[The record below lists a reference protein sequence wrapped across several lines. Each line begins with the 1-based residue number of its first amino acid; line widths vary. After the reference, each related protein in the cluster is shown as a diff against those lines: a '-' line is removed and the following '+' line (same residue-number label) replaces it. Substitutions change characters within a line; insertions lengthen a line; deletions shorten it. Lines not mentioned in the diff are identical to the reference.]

1 MLSELWLAKISIYFV
16 KIMLNV
22 LKRNGKQLII
32 CILANFLLISHPI
45 MKLLSIQFRLLLRWL
60 RYFWRAKTIYDVHS
74 PFVADLV
81 NAVLEDTRHF
91 YAFSE
96 IEGMRRQLLESKK
109 EARIEDYGAGS
120 KVNKSN
126 SRTIGNITRY
136 SAISPR
142 VGQWLFRLAHFR
154 KPQTI
159 LELGT
164 SLGISTM
171 YLTSGAL
178 NAKAVTLEGCS
189 DIAKQAQ
196 RNFTFLNKINIE
208 SREGI
213 FEDLLPT
220 ALSDLQKVDL
230 LFLDGDHRAGAS
242 LRYFEQCLAY
252 AHEQSVFVIA
262 DIHWSEEMETAWK
275 QLKLHPRVSL
285 SIDLFYIGLLFFRT
299 ENKQPEHYTLIERK
313 YKFWRW
319 GIFG

>member
-1 MLSELWLAKISIYFV
+1 
-16 KIMLNV
+16 
-22 LKRNGKQLII
+22 
-32 CILANFLLISHPI
+32 

-109 EARIEDYGAGS
+109 EVRIEDHGAGS
-120 KVNKSN
+120 KVNESN
-126 SRTIGNITRY
+126 NRTIGNITRY

-142 VGQWLFRLAHFR
+142 VGRWLFRLAHFH
-154 KPQTI
+154 KPQII

-164 SLGISTM
+164 SMGISTL
-171 YLTSGAL
+171 YLAAGAL
-178 NAKAVTLEGCS
+178 NAKVITMEGCA

-196 RNFTFLNKINIE
+196 RNFTFLNKKNIE
-208 SREGI
+208 SREGV
-213 FEDLLPT
+213 FEKLLPT
-220 ALSDLQKVDL
+220 ALSDLQKIDL

-242 LRYFEQCLAY
+242 LQYFEQCLAY

-285 SIDLFYIGLLFFRT
+285 SIDLFYIGFLFFRT

-313 YKFWRW
+313 YKIWRL